1 MSVVREK
8 ARETGLGES
17 VSMLIDICPEDTAQ
31 QLQFCLDQLEQPA
44 SEIDPSLGDSED
56 EEEEVCDSSDVE
68 VDEYF
73 VCVPAKMFILVCGGS
88 IKGRGM
94 FVCHFVFL
102 CLILNFERCY

>member
-44 SEIDPSLGDSED
+44 SETDPSLGDSED

-73 VCVPAKMFILVCGGS
+73 VCVSAKMFIFELRMLLLR
-88 IKGRGM
+88 KK
-94 FVCHFVFL
+94 FVECLLKFLYWRKRFV
-102 CLILNFERCY
+102 